1 MLDLHRHDEFSSFDG
16 FGKSSELAK
25 LAKDKGFTALG
36 ISNHGSVNGLV
47 HHYNAC
53 KENEIKPI
61 LGVEAYFQPTFN
73 KEMARYHMCLFA
85 KNLVGYGNLN
95 RLVTLAEDQ
104 KYYKPIMLFKDLEK
118 YSEGLICTSA
128 CIAGFIPQ
136 MIHKGKP
143 EIADKAVRK
152 FKSIFGKD
160 FYIEIQPYK
169 ISEAGVQENL
179 NVALIEIAA
188 KHKVKVIMTSDSH
201 YGSKADYDTF
211 KKMHEITG
219 TRYDIKAT
227 YGERYMPDYWD
238 LKKRFIKMH
247 KETYG
252 LKEVTNMAKEFYVN
266 LEEIED
272 KVEENILDKLELVLP
287 QFVEGKDSYK
297 VLVEKIKEGL
307 KKRGKYTKKYLLRCR
322 KEAEIIHGHGYSDYF
337 LIVADYVTWA
347 KDQGIGVGPGRGS
360 VCNSQMAWALGITEV
375 DSLKFDLDF
384 RRFLRAD
391 KKKLPDI
398 DLDFETS
405 RRVEVIDYI
414 VRTYKGHAAQICNY
428 GLYKID
434 NLINDLVKVCG
445 VDDKQEV
452 TRIKT
457 YLKKA
462 IPEGRFKYEEVMNN
476 KECKYFNET
485 YDNIIKH
492 FSKMYLKV
500 RYIGTHAAGVAVTG
514 GKLSDYCALR
524 KTKEKYSTAYDL
536 TGLEQ
541 IQVIK
546 FDILGLS
553 TMEQITELRRSTGV
567 SIDESWFDDE
577 AIYKEFGKGNTDGI
591 FQFEKNAVKQMLR
604 DMECDCF
611 DDAVAASAMNRPG
624 PLSEGTPSK
633 YAANKFDS
641 SNIKESKYYE
651 YTKETYGTIVYQEQL
666 QQICINIGKMSWGD
680 SDRVMKILK
689 GSSVTEVNLKKIEKE
704 QGELTASFVKG
715 AIQNGFTKEE
725 ATELFTNL
733 LVYTFNKGHAV
744 GYTIISLEEMYYKI
758 YHKIEFWYVK
768 TKFAPNSADRAK
780 YCMNAVKDGILM
792 FLPHVNYTANYSLRK
807 VDGSKVIQEG
817 LISIKGVGE
826 KAVLW
831 IEKEKKARGL
841 FKDYDDF
848 LDRCKMKG
856 SPVNVGVIRV
866 LKEQGA
872 LEFSK
877 KTYLTRVTKY
887 NSTLYM
893 KGLNANG

>member
-16 FGKSSELAK
+16 FGKASELAK
-25 LAKDKGFTALG
+25 LAKAKEYTALG
-36 ISNHGSVNGLV
+36 ISNHGSVSGLI

-53 KENEIKPI
+53 KENDIKPI
-61 LGVEAYFQPTFN
+61 MGVEAYFQPVFN
-73 KEMARYHMCLFA
+73 KEMPRYHLCLFA
-85 KNLVGYGNLN
+85 KNLEGYGNLN
-95 RLVTLAEDQ
+95 KLMTLAEEQ
-104 KYYKPIMLFKDLEK
+104 KYYKPIMTFKDLEK
-118 YSEGLICTSA
+118 YGEGLICTTA
-128 CIAGFIPQ
+128 CIAGFVPQ
-136 MIHKGKP
+136 MINKDRNDV
-143 EIADKAVRK
+143 ADKAMKK

-160 FYIEIQPYK
+160 FYVEIQPYK
-169 ISEAGVQENL
+169 ISDVGVQEKL
-179 NVALIEIAA
+179 NIDLIEIAA

-201 YGSKADYDTF
+201 YGDRNDFDTF
-211 KKMHEITG
+211 QKMHEITG

-238 LKKRFIKMH
+238 LHTRFIKMH

-252 LKEVTNMAKEFYVN
+252 VKQATRMAEEFYEN

-272 KVEENILDKLELVLP
+272 KVEADILSQLELVLP

-297 VLVEKIKEGL
+297 VLVENIKEGL
-307 KKRGKYTKKYLLRCR
+307 RKRGKYNKKYLLRC
-322 KEAEIIHGHGYSDYF
+322 KEEAEIINGHGYADYF

-347 KDQGIGVGPGRGS
+347 KAQGIGVGPGRGS

-375 DSLKFDLDF
+375 DSLKFGLDF

-405 RRVEVIDYI
+405 RRAEVIDYI
-414 VRTYKGHAAQICNY
+414 VRTYEGHAAQICNY

-434 NLINDLVKVCG
+434 NLINDLVKVCN
-445 VDDKQEV
+445 VEDKQEI

-457 YLKKA
+457 YLKKV
-462 IPEGRFKYEEVMNN
+462 IPEGRFDYDSVKKN
-476 KECKYFNET
+476 KECEYFNKA

-514 GKLSDYCALR
+514 GKLSNYCALR
-524 KTKEKYSTAYDL
+524 KTKEKWSTVYDL
-536 TGLEQ
+536 TGLDE

-553 TMEQITELRRSTGV
+553 TMEQIVELRKSTGV
-567 SIDESWFDDE
+567 SIDESWFDDKK
-577 AIYKEFGKGNTDGI
+577 IYNEFGEGNTDGI

-604 DMECDCF
+604 DMQCDCF
-611 DDAVAASAMNRPG
+611 EDVVAASSMNRPG
-624 PLSEGTPSK
+624 PMSEGTPAK

-641 SNIKESKYYE
+641 TNIKDSKYYE

-704 QGELTASFVKG
+704 QGELTESFVKG
-715 AIQNGFTKEE
+715 AIQNGFTEEE

-733 LVYTFNKGHAV
+733 LVYTFNKGHGV
-744 GYTIISLEEMYYKI
+744 GYSIISLEEMYYKI
-758 YHKIEFWYVK
+758 YHKTEFWYVK
-768 TKFAPNSADRAK
+768 TKFAPNEADRAK

-792 FLPHVNYTANYSLRK
+792 FLPHVNYSADYTLRK
-807 VDGSKVIQEG
+807 VEGSTIIQEG
-817 LISIKGVGE
+817 LISIKGVGD
-826 KAVLW
+826 KAVKW
-831 IEKEKKARGL
+831 IENERRKGGI
-841 FKDYDDF
+841 FTDYDNF

-866 LKEQGA
+866 LQEQGA
-872 LEFSK
+872 LEFK
-877 KTYLTRVTKY
+877 KQTYLNRVTKY

-893 KGLNANG
+893 KGMNMNG